1 MNKNKKEY
9 RFTDQEL
16 LDETIRIADEIIAA
30 AKHDKDGT
38 AFQTIAMDN
47 DLNVYFEFA
56 SSIYKGNEGIC
67 IFLIELYK
75 HTGESKYLHYAEEGM
90 KYVMNY
96 FKQNP
101 ESGSFSFITG
111 KTGTAYTL
119 IMLFEVTEKKSII
132 MMLYLLLNHWVHLLK
147 QVIT

>member
-9 RFTDQEL
+9 RFTDQDA
-16 LDETIRIADEIIAA
+16 DETIRIADEIIAA

-67 IFLIELYK
+67 IFL
-75 HTGESKYLHYAEEGM
+75 
-90 KYVMNY
+90 N
-96 FKQNP
+96 
-101 ESGSFSFITG
+101 
-111 KTGTAYTL
+111 
-119 IMLFEVTEKKSII
+119 
-132 MMLYLLLNHWVHLLK
+132 
-147 QVIT
+147 